1 MKKFISLIF
10 IFLLLVTLVVLI
22 SKNPF
27 MKIDESISIN
37 EITESENQKKLID
50 LTSLSERVSKK
61 NIYLDLEE
69 ISREDFTSQLS
80 NLSAFKKVVNF
91 EESFKDIIPGDILN
105 INLFGN
111 NFQKEI
117 KTVKKSNSNKVIRTI
132 SLDNENESFLVIG
145 NELAFGKFH
154 FDGKV
159 FLLNKSESLTYIIDT
174 SEADL
179 EIPQFSEEDYS
190 LKKK

>member
-1 MKKFISLIF
+1 MRIFISLIF
-10 IFLLLVTLVVLI
+10 IFLLVVTLVLLI

-27 MKIDESISIN
+27 IKIDESFSKN
-37 EITESENQKKLID
+37 EITESENQKKLLD

-61 NIYLDLEE
+61 NIYLDLEG
-69 ISREDFTSQLS
+69 ISREDFTSQLR
-80 NLSAFKKVVNF
+80 NVLAFKKVNNF
-91 EESFKDIIPGDILN
+91 EESFIDIIPGDILN

-117 KTVKKSNSNKVIRTI
+117 KTVEKSNSNKVIRTI
-132 SLDNENESFLVIG
+132 ALDNENESFLVIG

-159 FLLNKSESLTYIIDT
+159 FLLNKNENLTYIVNT
-174 SEADL
+174 SEAEL
-179 EIPQFSEEDYS
+179 EIPQFNEEDYS

>member
-1 MKKFISLIF
+1 MRIYISLIF
-10 IFLLLVTLVVLI
+10 IFLLVLVLI
-22 SKNPF
+22 LLINKNPF
-27 MKIDESISIN
+27 IKIDESFSKN
-37 EITESENQKKLID
+37 EITESENQQKLLD

-61 NIYLDLEE
+61 NIYLDLER
-69 ISREDFTSQLS
+69 ISKEDFTYQLT
-80 NLSAFKKVVNF
+80 NLSAFKKVINF
-91 EESFKDIIPGDILN
+91 EESFIDIIPGDILS

-117 KTVKKSNSNKVIRTI
+117 KTVEKSNSNKVITTK

-159 FLLNKSESLTYIIDT
+159 FLLNKNDNLTYIINT

>member
-1 MKKFISLIF
+1 MRIFISLIF
-10 IFLLLVTLVVLI
+10 IFLLVVTLVLLI

-27 MKIDESISIN
+27 IKIDESFSKN
-37 EITESENQKKLID
+37 EITESENQKKLLD

-61 NIYLDLEE
+61 NIYLDLEG

-80 NLSAFKKVVNF
+80 NVLAFKKVINF
-91 EESFKDIIPGDILN
+91 EESFIDIIPGDILN

-159 FLLNKSESLTYIIDT
+159 FLLNKNENLTYIVNT

-179 EIPQFSEEDYS
+179 EIPQFNEEDYS

>member
-1 MKKFISLIF
+1 MRIFLSLIF
-10 IFLLLVTLVVLI
+10 IFLLVATLVLLI

-27 MKIDESISIN
+27 IKIDDSFSKN
-37 EITESENQKKLID
+37 EITESETQKKLID

-61 NIYLDLEE
+61 NIYLDLER
-69 ISREDFTSQLS
+69 ISKKDLASQLS

-91 EESFKDIIPGDILN
+91 EESFIDIIPGDILN

-117 KTVKKSNSNKVIRTI
+117 KTVDKSNSNKVIRTI

-145 NELAFGKFH
+145 NEIAFGKFH

-159 FLLNKSESLTYIIDT
+159 FLLNKNESLTYIIDT
-174 SEADL
+174 SEANL
-179 EIPQFSEEDYS
+179 EIPQFSEEDFS

>member
-1 MKKFISLIF
+1 MRIFISLIF
-10 IFLLLVTLVVLI
+10 IFLLVVTLVLLI

-27 MKIDESISIN
+27 IKIDESFSKN
-37 EITESENQKKLID
+37 EITESENQKKLLD

-61 NIYLDLEE
+61 NIYLDLEG

-80 NLSAFKKVVNF
+80 NVLAFKKVINF
-91 EESFKDIIPGDILN
+91 EESFIDIIPGDILN

-117 KTVKKSNSNKVIRTI
+117 KTVEKSNSNKIIRTI
-132 SLDNENESFLVIG
+132 SIDNENESFVVIG

-154 FDGKV
+154 FNGKV
-159 FLLNKSESLTYIIDT
+159 FLLNRNENLTYIVNT
-174 SEADL
+174 SEAEL

-190 LKKK
+190 LEKK

>member
-1 MKKFISLIF
+1 MRIFISLIF
-10 IFLLLVTLVVLI
+10 IFLLVVTLVLLI

-27 MKIDESISIN
+27 IKKDEGFSKN
-37 EITESENQKKLID
+37 EITESNNEKKLLD

-61 NIYLDLEE
+61 NIYLDLEG
-69 ISREDFTSQLS
+69 ISREDFTSQLR
-80 NLSAFKKVVNF
+80 NVLAFKKVNNF
-91 EESFKDIIPGDILN
+91 EESFIDIIPGDILN

-117 KTVKKSNSNKVIRTI
+117 KTVEKSNSNKVIRTI
-132 SLDNENESFLVIG
+132 ALDNENESFLVIG

-159 FLLNKSESLTYIIDT
+159 FLLNRNENLTYIVNT
-174 SEADL
+174 SEAEL
-179 EIPQFSEEDYS
+179 EIPQFNEEDYS

>member
-1 MKKFISLIF
+1 MKIIFFIVITII
-10 IFLLLVTLVVLI
+10 IFLSWFFLNIVSSSNSIDSIENAYI
-22 SKNPF
+22 SEEEESS
-27 MKIDESISIN
+27 KI
-37 EITESENQKKLID
+37 TD
-50 LTSLSERVSKK
+50 LTTLSSRISKK
-61 NIYLDLEE
+61 NIYLDLESINRKE
-69 ISREDFTSQLS
+69 YSSPVK
-80 NLSAFKKVVNF
+80 NLFAFKKVTNF
-91 EESFKDIIPGDILN
+91 EESFIDIIPGDILN

-117 KTVKKSNSNKVIRTI
+117 KTVEKSNSNKVIRTK
-132 SLDNENESFLVIG
+132 SLDEENESFLVIG

-159 FLLNKSESLTYIIDT
+159 FLLNKNETLTYIINT

-179 EIPQFSEEDYS
+179 KIPQFSEEDYS

>member
-1 MKKFISLIF
+1 MRIYISLIF
-10 IFLLLVTLVVLI
+10 IFLLLITLFLLT
-22 SKNPF
+22 SKKTFIN
-27 MKIDESISIN
+27 IDESFYKD
-37 EITESENQKKLID
+37 EITESENQKKLLD

-61 NIYLDLEE
+61 NVYLDLER
-69 ISREDFTSQLS
+69 ISKEDFTSQFS
-80 NLSAFKKVVNF
+80 NLSAFKKVSNF
-91 EESFKDIIPGDILN
+91 EESFVDIIPGDILN
-105 INLFGN
+105 IKLFGN

-117 KTVKKSNSNKVIRTI
+117 KSVEKSNSNKIIRTMA
-132 SLDNENESFLVIG
+132 LDNENESFVVIG

-159 FLLNKSESLTYIIDT
+159 FLLNKNENLTFIVNT

-190 LKKK
+190 LRKK

>member
-1 MKKFISLIF
+1 MRIFISLIF
-10 IFLLLVTLVVLI
+10 IFLIVVSLILLI
-22 SKNPF
+22 SKNSF
-27 MKIDESISIN
+27 IKIDESFSKN
-37 EITESENQKKLID
+37 EITESENEKKLLD

-61 NIYLDLEE
+61 NIYLDLEG

-80 NLSAFKKVVNF
+80 NVLAFKKVNNF
-91 EESFKDIIPGDILN
+91 EESFIDIIPGDILN

-117 KTVKKSNSNKVIRTI
+117 KTVEKSNSNKVIRTI
-132 SLDNENESFLVIG
+132 ALDNENESFLVIG

-159 FLLNKSESLTYIIDT
+159 FLLNKNENLTYIVDT

-190 LKKK
+190 LEKK

>member
-1 MKKFISLIF
+1 MRIFISLIF
-10 IFLLLVTLVVLI
+10 IFLLLVTLVLLI

-27 MKIDESISIN
+27 IKIDESFSKN
-37 EITESENQKKLID
+37 EITESENEKKLLD

-61 NIYLDLEE
+61 NIYLDLEG
-69 ISREDFTSQLS
+69 INREDFTSQLS
-80 NLSAFKKVVNF
+80 NVLAFKKVINF
-91 EESFKDIIPGDILN
+91 EESFIDIIPGDILN

-117 KTVKKSNSNKVIRTI
+117 KTVEKSNSNKVIRTI
-132 SLDNENESFLVIG
+132 ALDNENESFLVIG

-159 FLLNKSESLTYIIDT
+159 FLLNKDENLTYIVNT
-174 SEADL
+174 YEAEL
-179 EIPQFSEEDYS
+179 EIPQFNEEDYS
-190 LKKK
+190 LKEK

>member
-1 MKKFISLIF
+1 MKIYISLIF
-10 IFLLLVTLVVLI
+10 IFLLIVILALLI
-22 SKNPF
+22 GKNPF
-27 MKIDESISIN
+27 IKIDENFSKN
-37 EITESENQKKLID
+37 EITESENQKKLLD

-61 NIYLDLEE
+61 NIYLDLEG

-80 NLSAFKKVVNF
+80 NVLAFKKVINF
-91 EESFKDIIPGDILN
+91 EESFIDIIPGDILN

-117 KTVKKSNSNKVIRTI
+117 KTVEKSNSNKIIRTI
-132 SLDNENESFLVIG
+132 SIDNENESFLVIG
-145 NELAFGKFH
+145 NELAYGKFH

-159 FLLNKSESLTYIIDT
+159 FLLDKNKNLTFIINT

-190 LKKK
+190 LKQK

>member
-1 MKKFISLIF
+1 MRIFISLIF
-10 IFLLLVTLVVLI
+10 IFLLLVTLVLLI

-27 MKIDESISIN
+27 IKIDESFSKN
-37 EITESENQKKLID
+37 EITESENEKKLLD
-50 LTSLSERVSKK
+50 LTSLSERESKK
-61 NIYLDLEE
+61 NIYLDLEG

-80 NLSAFKKVVNF
+80 NLLAFKKVINF
-91 EESFKDIIPGDILN
+91 EESFIDIIPGDILN

-117 KTVKKSNSNKVIRTI
+117 KTVEKSNSNKIIRTI
-132 SLDNENESFLVIG
+132 SIDNENESFLVIG

-154 FDGKV
+154 FNGKV
-159 FLLNKSESLTYIIDT
+159 FLLNRNENLTYIVDT

-190 LKKK
+190 LEKK

>member
-1 MKKFISLIF
+1 MRIFISLIF
-10 IFLLLVTLVVLI
+10 IFLLVVTLVLLI

-27 MKIDESISIN
+27 IKIDESFSKN
-37 EITESENQKKLID
+37 EITESENQKKLLD

-61 NIYLDLEE
+61 NIYLDLEG

-80 NLSAFKKVVNF
+80 NLLAFKKVINF
-91 EESFKDIIPGDILN
+91 EESFIDIIPGDILN

-117 KTVKKSNSNKVIRTI
+117 KTVEKSNSNKIIRTI
-132 SLDNENESFLVIG
+132 SIDNENESFLVIG

-154 FDGKV
+154 FNGKV
-159 FLLNKSESLTYIIDT
+159 FLLNRNENLTYIVDT

-190 LKKK
+190 LEKK

>member
-1 MKKFISLIF
+1 MRIYISLIF
-10 IFLLLVTLVVLI
+10 IFLLVLTLVLLT

-27 MKIDESISIN
+27 TKIDDSFSKN
-37 EITESENQKKLID
+37 EITESENQKKLLD

-61 NIYLDLEE
+61 NIYLDLKN
-69 ISREDFTSQLS
+69 ISKEDLSSQFS
-80 NLSAFKKVVNF
+80 NLSAFKKVINF
-91 EESFKDIIPGDILN
+91 DESFIDIIPGDILN

-117 KTVKKSNSNKVIRTI
+117 KTVEKSISNKVIRTMA
-132 SLDNENESFLVIG
+132 LDNENESFLIIG

-159 FLLNKSESLTYIIDT
+159 FLLNKNENLTFIVDT
-174 SEADL
+174 SIADL

-190 LKKK
+190 LREK

>member
-1 MKKFISLIF
+1 MRIFISLIF
-10 IFLLLVTLVVLI
+10 IILLVVTLVLLI

-27 MKIDESISIN
+27 IKKDEDFSKN
-37 EITESENQKKLID
+37 EITESNNEKKLLD

-61 NIYLDLEE
+61 NIYLDLEG

-80 NLSAFKKVVNF
+80 NVLAFKKVNNF
-91 EESFKDIIPGDILN
+91 EESFIDIIPGDILN

-117 KTVKKSNSNKVIRTI
+117 KTVEKSNSNKVIRTI
-132 SLDNENESFLVIG
+132 ALDNENESFLVIG

-159 FLLNKSESLTYIIDT
+159 FLLNKNENLTYIINT
-174 SEADL
+174 SEAEL
-179 EIPQFSEEDYS
+179 EIPQFNEEDYS

>member
-1 MKKFISLIF
+1 
-10 IFLLLVTLVVLI
+10 
-22 SKNPF
+22 
-27 MKIDESISIN
+27 MKIILFIVITIIIFFSWFFLDTTSSSNSLETTENAYIS
-37 EITESENQKKLID
+37 EEEAFSKITD
-50 LTSLSERVSKK
+50 LTSLSSRISKK
-61 NIYLDLEE
+61 NIYLDLKG
-69 ISREDFTSQLS
+69 IDS
-80 NLSAFKKVVNF
+80 NEYFSPVKNLLAFKKVTNF
-91 EESFKDIIPGDILN
+91 EESFIDIIPGDILN

-117 KTVKKSNSNKVIRTI
+117 KTVNKSNSNKIIRTK

-154 FDGKV
+154 IDGKV
-159 FLLNKSESLTYIIDT
+159 FLLNKNENLTYITNT

-190 LKKK
+190 LEKK

>member
-1 MKKFISLIF
+1 MRIYISLIF
-10 IFLLLVTLVVLI
+10 IFLLVVVLVLLI
-22 SKNPF
+22 CKSPF
-27 MKIDESISIN
+27 IKIDESFSKN
-37 EITESENQKKLID
+37 EITESENQQKLLD

-61 NIYLDLEE
+61 NIYLDLER
-69 ISREDFTSQLS
+69 ISKEDFTYQLT
-80 NLSAFKKVVNF
+80 NLSAFKKVINF
-91 EESFKDIIPGDILN
+91 EESFIDIIPGDILS

-117 KTVKKSNSNKVIRTI
+117 KTVEKSNSNKVITTK

-154 FDGKV
+154 FNGKV
-159 FLLNKSESLTYIIDT
+159 FLLNKNDNLTYIVDT

-190 LKKK
+190 LEKK

>member
-1 MKKFISLIF
+1 MRIFISLIF
-10 IFLLLVTLVVLI
+10 IFLLVVTLVLLI

-27 MKIDESISIN
+27 IKIDESFSKN
-37 EITESENQKKLID
+37 EITESENQKKLLD

-61 NIYLDLEE
+61 NIYLDLEG
-69 ISREDFTSQLS
+69 ISREDFISQLS
-80 NLSAFKKVVNF
+80 NVLAFKKVINF
-91 EESFKDIIPGDILN
+91 EESFIDIIPGDILN

-117 KTVKKSNSNKVIRTI
+117 KTVEKSNSNKIIRTI
-132 SLDNENESFLVIG
+132 SIDNENESFLVIG

-154 FDGKV
+154 FNGKV
-159 FLLNKSESLTYIIDT
+159 FLLNRNENLTYIVDT

-190 LKKK
+190 LEKK

>member
-1 MKKFISLIF
+1 MLV
-10 IFLLLVTLVVLI
+10 VTLVLLI

-27 MKIDESISIN
+27 IKIDESFSKN
-37 EITESENQKKLID
+37 EITESENQKKLLD

-61 NIYLDLEE
+61 NIYLDLER
-69 ISREDFTSQLS
+69 INKEDFTSQLS
-80 NLSAFKKVVNF
+80 NLSAFKKVINF
-91 EESFKDIIPGDILN
+91 EESFADIIPGDILN

-117 KTVKKSNSNKVIRTI
+117 KTVEKSNSNKVIRTI
-132 SLDNENESFLVIG
+132 AFDNENESFLVIG

-159 FLLNKSESLTYIIDT
+159 FLLNKNENLTFIVNT

-190 LKKK
+190 LEKK

>member
-1 MKKFISLIF
+1 MRIYISLIF
-10 IFLLLVTLVVLI
+10 IFLLVLVLVLLI
-22 SKNPF
+22 SKSPF
-27 MKIDESISIN
+27 IKIDESFSKN
-37 EITESENQKKLID
+37 EITESENKQKLLD

-61 NIYLDLEE
+61 NIYLDLER
-69 ISREDFTSQLS
+69 ISKEDFTYQLT
-80 NLSAFKKVVNF
+80 NLSAFKKVINF
-91 EESFKDIIPGDILN
+91 EESFIDIIPGDILS

-117 KTVKKSNSNKVIRTI
+117 KTVEKSNSNKVITTK

-159 FLLNKSESLTYIIDT
+159 FLLNKNDNLTYIVDT

-190 LKKK
+190 LEKK

>member
-1 MKKFISLIF
+1 MRIFISLIF
-10 IFLLLVTLVVLI
+10 IFLLVVTLVLLI

-27 MKIDESISIN
+27 IKIDESFSKN
-37 EITESENQKKLID
+37 EITESENQKKLLD

-61 NIYLDLEE
+61 NIYLDLEG

-80 NLSAFKKVVNF
+80 NVLAFKKVINF
-91 EESFKDIIPGDILN
+91 EESFIDIIPGDILN

-117 KTVKKSNSNKVIRTI
+117 KTVEKSNSNKVIRTI
-132 SLDNENESFLVIG
+132 ALDNENESFLVIG

-159 FLLNKSESLTYIIDT
+159 FLLNKNENLTYIVNT
-174 SEADL
+174 SEAEL
-179 EIPQFSEEDYS
+179 EIPQFNEEDYS

>member
-1 MKKFISLIF
+1 MRIFISLIF
-10 IFLLLVTLVVLI
+10 IFLLVVTLVLLI

-27 MKIDESISIN
+27 IKKDEGFSKN
-37 EITESENQKKLID
+37 EITESNNEKKLLD

-61 NIYLDLEE
+61 NIYLDLEG

-80 NLSAFKKVVNF
+80 NVLAFKKVINF
-91 EESFKDIIPGDILN
+91 EESFIDIIPGDILN

-117 KTVKKSNSNKVIRTI
+117 KTVEKSNSNKVIRTI
-132 SLDNENESFLVIG
+132 ALDNENESFLVIG

-154 FDGKV
+154 FEGKV
-159 FLLNKSESLTYIIDT
+159 FLLNKNESLTYIVNT
-174 SEADL
+174 SEAEL
-179 EIPQFSEEDYS
+179 EIPQFNEEDYS

>member
-1 MKKFISLIF
+1 MRIFISLIF
-10 IFLLLVTLVVLI
+10 IFLLVVTLVLLI

-27 MKIDESISIN
+27 IKIDESFSKN
-37 EITESENQKKLID
+37 EITESENEKKLLD

-61 NIYLDLEE
+61 NIYLDLEG

-80 NLSAFKKVVNF
+80 NVLAFRKVINF
-91 EESFKDIIPGDILN
+91 EESFTDIIPGDILN

-117 KTVKKSNSNKVIRTI
+117 KTVEKSNSNKIIRTI
-132 SLDNENESFLVIG
+132 SIDNENESFLVIG

-154 FDGKV
+154 FNGKV
-159 FLLNKSESLTYIIDT
+159 FLLNRNENLTYIVDT

-190 LKKK
+190 LEKK